1 MLDNEENEALLQGM
15 NHEVSV
21 NRFNTSQEDLTSAN
35 TTNMPSMIT
44 AKKNQEDMEA
54 LAGAAKTNDNND
66 ELRDNMTILECYWMV
81 TKMAVPLI
89 FGFIL

>member
-1 MLDNEENEALLQGM
+1 
-15 NHEVSV
+15 
-21 NRFNTSQEDLTSAN
+21 
-35 TTNMPSMIT
+35 
-44 AKKNQEDMEA
+44 MEA

-66 ELRDNMTILECYWMV
+66 ELRDNMTILGCYWIV